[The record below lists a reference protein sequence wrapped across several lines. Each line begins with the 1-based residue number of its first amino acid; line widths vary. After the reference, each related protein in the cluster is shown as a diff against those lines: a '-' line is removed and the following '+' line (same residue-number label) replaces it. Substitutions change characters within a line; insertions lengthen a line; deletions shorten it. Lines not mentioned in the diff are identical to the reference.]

1 MIELRDLRPEDADRL
16 YSWRREPD
24 VDRWMYK
31 LPPTSFEAHRRWFD
45 AFIADPDRAGWVIL
59 SNSEPCGMMSLS
71 GLTGPGQRAQW
82 GWYIGEPVARGR
94 GAGRAAQALGLDRAF
109 SEYGLQK
116 LWSEVLADN
125 EVALKAQAVAGFR
138 REGYL
143 RRHAFKHGEFHDV
156 VLLAILAEEWRER
169 REPVLRDLRA
179 SGLIAPSPS
188 PSPPA

>member
-1 MIELRDLRPEDADRL
+1 MIELRDLREEDADRL

-31 LPPTSFEAHRRWFD
+31 LPPPSFEAHRAWFD
-45 AFIADPDRAGWVIL
+45 AFMADPDRAGWVIL
-59 SNSEPCGMMSLS
+59 SNGQPAGMMSLS

-82 GWYIGEPVARGR
+82 GWYIGEAVARGR

-109 SEYGLQK
+109 ADYGLQK

-125 EVALKAQAVAGFR
+125 DVALKAQAAAGFR

-143 RRHAFKHGEFHDV
+143 RRHAFKQGEFHDV
-156 VLLAILAEEWRER
+156 VIVAVLAEEWQEKRGA
-169 REPVLRDLRA
+169 VLRDLKA
-179 SGLIAPSPS
+179 SGLIG
-188 PSPPA
+188 